1 MTQERAPSPGTRV
14 ARAALSQVGERE
26 SEVNVREV
34 ARREPWTQHRGDEV
48 ASLKAASLAVEVMA
62 GRVLDIAAGLC
73 DTRNFDE
80 RIPLAARQRDDHYA
94 AAVARLEVV
103 AEGAI
108 EIITVLGLV
117 ASAELG
123 LCDAAEIPDHR
134 ERNIGE
140 REANELAFAGQAAMA
155 LGGEHPDGG
164 ERAHRDVPRGQDA
177 VERLGEV
184 ARAGRPWE
192 AGGRV
197 DGVVDFAGAVGI
209 AGQRHHDEVSA
220 SLHQRIVSEP
230 SAGREVRQEDAGVL
244 ARRRDER
251 GREFA
256 SLRRAEIE
264 LNRTLAFVEAV
275 PEEALAVVGE
285 GPSMVIEAAADLVET
300 NHVGT
305 ELRER
310 HAAEWRRD
318 ESGAL
323 DDAKAGKNSRCH
335 AITPTKRQSRTSCGP
350 PSWSARTR
358 ERKCTSPPP
367 PGSGSTRSSSRLLRS
382 VSPSRTGP
390 RWSQLCHATIVTR
403 LGNARAACDAASPI
417 VWPP

>member
-1 MTQERAPSPGTRV
+1 MRKTSASTSSVFSPSIGARRTATPRTAENSSADAAITYAPTRRRSV
-14 ARAALSQVGERE
+14 ASTEFSLRAAAEIPNHRERNVGERE
-26 SEVNVREV
+26 
-34 ARREPWTQHRGDEV
+34 GD
-48 ASLKAASLAVEVMA
+48 
-62 GRVLDIAAGLC
+62 
-73 DTRNFDE
+73 
-80 RIPLAARQRDDHYA
+80 
-94 AAVARLEVV
+94 
-103 AEGAI
+103 
-108 EIITVLGLV
+108 
-117 ASAELG
+117 
-123 LCDAAEIPDHR
+123 
-134 ERNIGE
+134 
-140 REANELAFAGQAAMA
+140 ELAFAGQAAME
-155 LGGEHPDGG
+155 LGGEHPDGR
-164 ERAHRDVPRGQDA
+164 ERAHRDVPRGKAA

-209 AGQRHHDEVSA
+209 AGQRHHDEVGA
-220 SLHQRIVSEP
+220 PLPQRIVNEP
-230 SAGREVRQEDAGVL
+230 SARREVRQKEAGVL

-275 PEEALAVVGE
+275 PEKALAAVGE
-285 GPSMVIEAAADLVET
+285 GPSVVIEAAADLVET
-300 NHVGT
+300 NHVGA

-310 HAAEWRRD
+310 HGAEWRRA
-318 ESGAL
+318 ERGSL

-335 AITPTKRQSRTSCGP
+335 AITPTKRQSRTSCEP

-367 PGSGSTRSSSRLLRS
+367 PPGSGSTRSSSTLLRS

-403 LGNARAACDAASPI
+403 LGNARVACDAASPI